1 MAYSSVV
8 KPTLN
13 VLSPE
18 QIEQTHKY
26 TLEILSTV
34 GFRVDSEQARH
45 LFTKAEGAK
54 VEENGR
60 VFLNPELVEWS
71 IQSAPSSIDIYD
83 RLGNHAF
90 RLGDDRTRFGVGVT
104 NIYYQDPET
113 DDVTQFTRQH
123 MESSVRLAHA
133 LNNFDVVSTIGIIQ
147 DYSPDVADLFAA
159 LEMVANTTKPLVML
173 VSDENLFP
181 DVLGLLTQLHD
192 DLASRPFVI
201 PYFNPVTPL
210 ILNEGTADKMIESI
224 EHGLPLIFSNYSMAG
239 MSTPIT
245 PAGTL
250 AILNAELL
258 AGLVLSQLVK
268 EGAPIILGS
277 LPIFF
282 DMRTMLDY
290 FDPLTFLLN
299 LACAEIMTHYQ
310 IPHAGTSGSGVGLA
324 SDIVASGALWA
335 NQITSSIGKV
345 GLAPFVGS
353 SLGSKAFSPSLT
365 VYANEV
371 IDQSLRF
378 SRGFSLSDETIGMN
392 DIAQAGPGGSFV
404 TAELTLKMVREMYY
418 SSDIFPRISLE
429 TWQSQGNPT
438 NDKHL
443 QEYTRHLMNSVQAPE
458 DHAELV
464 AKGEIYIKKITK
476 GLI

>member
-8 KPTLN
+8 TPTLN

-26 TLEILSTV
+26 TLEILSIV
-34 GFRVDSEQARH
+34 GVRVDSEKARH

-54 VEENGR
+54 VEENRR
-60 VFLNPELVEWS
+60 VFLNPELVERS

-104 NIYYQDPET
+104 NLYYQDPET
-113 DDVTQFTRQH
+113 DDVTRFTRRH

-133 LNNFDVVSTIGIIQ
+133 LKNFDVVSTIGIIQ
-147 DYSPDVADLFAA
+147 DCSPDVADYFAA
-159 LEMVANTTKPLVML
+159 LEMVANTTKPLIML
-173 VSDENLFP
+173 VSDEKLFP
-181 DVLGLLTQLHD
+181 DVLGLLTHLHD

-201 PYFNPVTPL
+201 PYFNPITPL
-210 ILNEGTADKMIESI
+210 ILNEGTTDKMIESI
-224 EHGLPLIFSNYSMAG
+224 EHGLPIIFSNYSIAG

-310 IPHAGTSGSGVGLA
+310 IPHAGTSGSGAGLA

-335 NQITSSIGKV
+335 NHITSIIGKV
-345 GLAPFVGS
+345 GLAPFVGG

-404 TAELTLKMVREMYY
+404 IAEPTLKMVREMHY
-418 SSDIFPRISLE
+418 SSDIFPRMDLE
-429 TWQSQGNPT
+429 KWQAQGKPT
-438 NDKHL
+438 NDVYLK
-443 QEYTRHLMNSVQAPE
+443 EYTRHLLNSVQAPE

-464 AKGEIYIKKITK
+464 AKGEIYIEKITK
-476 GLI
+476 GLK

>member
-26 TLEILSTV
+26 SLDILSTV
-34 GFRVDSEQARH
+34 GFRVDSDQARH

-60 VFLNPELVEWS
+60 VFLNSELIEWS

-90 RLGDDRTRFGVGVT
+90 RLGDDQTRFGVGVT
-104 NIYYQDPET
+104 NLYYQDPET
-113 DDVTQFTRQH
+113 DDVIQFTRQH
-123 MESSVRLAHA
+123 MELSVRLAHA
-133 LNNFDVVSTIGIIQ
+133 LKNFDVVSTIGIIQ

-181 DVLGLLTQLHD
+181 DVLGLLTHLHD

-201 PYFNPVTPL
+201 PYFNPITPL
-210 ILNEGTADKMIESI
+210 VLNEGTADKMIESI
-224 EHGLPLIFSNYSMAG
+224 EHGLPLIFSNYGMAG

-250 AILNAELL
+250 ATLNAELL

-299 LACAEIMTHYQ
+299 LACAEMMTRYQ

-324 SDIVASGALWA
+324 ADIVASGALWA
-335 NQITSSIGKV
+335 NHITSIIGKV
-345 GLAPFVGS
+345 GLVPFVGS
-353 SLGSKAFSPSLT
+353 SLGSKAFSPALT

-404 TAELTLKMVREMYY
+404 TAELTLKMVREMYC
-418 SSDIFPRISLE
+418 SSDIFPRMSFE
-429 TWQSQGNPT
+429 KWQERGKPT
-438 NDKHL
+438 NDGYL
-443 QEYTRHLMNSVQAPE
+443 REYTRHLLNSAQAPE

-464 AKGEIYIKKITK
+464 AKGEMYIKNITK
-476 GLI
+476 RLI